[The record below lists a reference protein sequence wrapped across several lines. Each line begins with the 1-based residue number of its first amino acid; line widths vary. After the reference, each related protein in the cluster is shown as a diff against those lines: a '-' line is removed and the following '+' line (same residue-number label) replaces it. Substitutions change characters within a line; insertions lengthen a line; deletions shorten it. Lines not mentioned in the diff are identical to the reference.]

1 MDATTQF
8 EDIHHSK
15 KADEHMLNLYIGDF
29 YNPDAEKESWEDYVR
44 RKQREEANQ
53 MSFTQKA
60 ILIGVFLVGFSLL
73 YNYIVGAD
81 NGDVKSSSL

>member
-15 KADEHMLNLYIGDF
+15 KADEFMLNLYIGDF

-44 RKQREEANQ
+44 RKQREEAN
-53 MSFTQKA
+53 
-60 ILIGVFLVGFSLL
+60 
-73 YNYIVGAD
+73 
-81 NGDVKSSSL
+81 